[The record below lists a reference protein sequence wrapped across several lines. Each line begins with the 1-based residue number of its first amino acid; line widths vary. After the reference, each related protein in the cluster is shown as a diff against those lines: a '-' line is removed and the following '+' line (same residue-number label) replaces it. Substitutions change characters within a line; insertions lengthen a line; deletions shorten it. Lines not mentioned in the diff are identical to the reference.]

1 MTTYRSV
8 FTSSITAWWCCP
20 DCDAVRLCCPGCSE
34 WFRITRPDDRPPA
47 LPFHS
52 GIRCPDPDCDALLAL
67 TVCGYRPN
75 PTGDAPANRSP
86 LSDPLPVIERPRP
99 PAPPRALPA
108 PPPPSPPQRTQ
119 AQAHVARSLARQGYI
134 NPRLDMARG
143 PLPCPPDAPRRRAIE
158 WAAVGVLPPGVEPS
172 ALAAAFRRRFG
183 VGARRDPK
191 RKTGLAYTFRELGMA
206 LGQMGLAPAAEPA
219 PGWEVAL

>member
-1 MTTYRSV
+1 MSPYRSIYTAAV
-8 FTSSITAWWCCP
+8 SAWWCCP
-20 DCDAVRLCCPGCSE
+20 DCDAVRLFCPGCAE
-34 WFRITRPDDRPPA
+34 PFEVDRPDDHPPA
-47 LPFHS
+47 RPFHL

-99 PAPPRALPA
+99 AAPPRAQPA
-108 PPPPSPPQRTQ
+108 PPPRPPERTPDQ
-119 AQAHVARSLARQGYI
+119 ITAARSLRRQGYI
-134 NPRLDMARG
+134 NGSLDMVRG
-143 PLPCPPDAPRRRAIE
+143 STPCPADAPRRRALE
-158 WAAVGVLPPGVEPS
+158 WADLGVLPEGVEPS

-183 VGARRDPK
+183 VGARRDPR
-191 RKTGLAYTFRELGMA
+191 RKTGLAYTFRELGLS

-219 PGWEVAL
+219 PGWEVGL